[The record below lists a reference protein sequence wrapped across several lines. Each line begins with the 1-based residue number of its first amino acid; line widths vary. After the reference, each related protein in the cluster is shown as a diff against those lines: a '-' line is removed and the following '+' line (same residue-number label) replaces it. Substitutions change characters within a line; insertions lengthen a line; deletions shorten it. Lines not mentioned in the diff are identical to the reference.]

1 MVIDRLEVL
10 KKRILEI
17 NCNIKKIRDE
27 DQVELGKKIDQLT
40 KQVESI
46 CIEYR
51 EDNDI
56 FKMLILNQQ
65 ISLLQDK
72 YIALREEWTKNQK
85 KIDKYLDSLIEKRM
99 QNPKVQ
105 IYNNYREQSVTTD
118 LLSLIDTIHEHQL
131 IIGGGGYMR

>member
-1 MVIDRLEVL
+1 MKKEAIFVTQWKDEMKERL
-10 KKRILEI
+10 
-17 NCNIKKIRDE
+17 KIR
-27 DQVELGKKIDQLT
+27 
-40 KQVESI
+40 
-46 CIEYR
+46 
-51 EDNDI
+51 
-56 FKMLILNQQ
+56 FKDKLLN
-65 ISLLQDK
+65 
-72 YIALREEWTKNQK
+72 EK

>member
-17 NCNIKKIRDE
+17 NCNIKKIRDK

-85 KIDKYLDSLIEKRM
+85 KIDKYRNELVSISNEM
-99 QNPKVQ
+99 
-105 IYNNYREQSVTTD
+105 IS
-118 LLSLIDTIHEHQL
+118 
-131 IIGGGGYMR
+131 IGVEISNMDD